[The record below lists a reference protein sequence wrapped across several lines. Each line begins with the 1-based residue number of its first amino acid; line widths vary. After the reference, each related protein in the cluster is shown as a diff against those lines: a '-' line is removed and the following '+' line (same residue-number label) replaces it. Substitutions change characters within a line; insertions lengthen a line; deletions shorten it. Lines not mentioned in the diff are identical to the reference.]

1 MSQIEPSEPKKII
14 FESQVIEDEECKDQS
29 LHTVKEAESLTPVT
43 GNHSGDSSQ
52 ANDSAAHSGVTFPHQ
67 IHEKEYQENNGVVVF
82 ESMRLPIYQSIGES
96 QVGKGY
102 FSCPSRT
109 GCGVSRTS
117 T

>member
-1 MSQIEPSEPKKII
+1 MSQIEASEPKKII
-14 FESQVIEDEECKDQS
+14 FESQVIEGEECKDQS
-29 LHTVKEAESLTPVT
+29 LLTVEQAESLTPGT

-52 ANDSAAHSGVTFPHQ
+52 AYESTAHSGVIFPHQ

-96 QVGKGY
+96 QVERAY
-102 FSCPSRT
+102 SSCPSRT
-109 GCGVSRTS
+109 GYDVSRTS